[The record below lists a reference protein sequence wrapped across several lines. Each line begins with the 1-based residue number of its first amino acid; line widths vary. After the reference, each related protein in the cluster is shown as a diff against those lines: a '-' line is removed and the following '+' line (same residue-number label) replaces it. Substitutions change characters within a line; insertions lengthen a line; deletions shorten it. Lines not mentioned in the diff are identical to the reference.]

1 MTRNT
6 STVSATTRAAFV
18 VAVKW
23 PDDNVPES
31 AGIPLLAIEVRLGEQ
46 DELLV
51 HGSNVMMGYWN
62 RPEETV
68 KAIPR
73 AGCTGA
79 PKAAPDL

>member
-1 MTRNT
+1 
-6 STVSATTRAAFV
+6 VSATTRAAFV

-46 DELLV
+46 DELLE
-51 HGSNVMMGYWN
+51 HGPSVMMGYWN

-79 PKAAPDL
+79 TKTASDL